1 MKDIKEIKSGKR
13 LFQYA
18 LTQKRIIIIALLML
32 SVAVA
37 AELTGP
43 FIAKRMIDNH
53 ILGIEKAWIET
64 EQDGENRVYFE
75 GKYYGREEIGRAHV

>member
-1 MKDIKEIKSGKR
+1 MKKIKSGKR

-18 LTQKRIIIIALLML
+18 LTQKKIIIIALLML

-53 ILGIEKAWIET
+53 ILGIEKAWITT
-64 EQDGENRVYFE
+64 EENGKDRVFFQ
-75 GKYYGREEIGRAHV
+75 GKYYVWEDRVEIDSTS